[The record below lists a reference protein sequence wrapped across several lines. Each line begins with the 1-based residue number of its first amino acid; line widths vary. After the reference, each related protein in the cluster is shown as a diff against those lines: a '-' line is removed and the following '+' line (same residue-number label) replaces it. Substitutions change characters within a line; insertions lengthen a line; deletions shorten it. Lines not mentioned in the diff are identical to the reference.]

1 MYIAKGENATL
12 ILALDSKDALNN
24 VFKYKY
30 PSMQSIYAIYEI
42 YVYICVCVISLNK
55 SYVFTHIYFMI

>member
-24 VFKYKY
+24 VFKNKY
-30 PSMQSIYAIYEI
+30 PSMQSIRAIYEI
-42 YVYICVCVISLNK
+42 YVYIYVCVIFMNK